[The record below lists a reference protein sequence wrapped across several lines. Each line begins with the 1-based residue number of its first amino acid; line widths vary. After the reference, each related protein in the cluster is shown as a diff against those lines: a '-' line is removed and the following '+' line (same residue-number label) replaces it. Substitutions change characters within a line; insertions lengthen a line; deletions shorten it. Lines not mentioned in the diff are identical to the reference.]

1 MIVNTI
7 RRGRENDHDI
17 YLVFNKQNNE
27 VTYFLENVSQC
38 KKSNQVSTSP
48 GYQIKDEILYFQL
61 YLYIVVGRQG

>member
-27 VTYFLENVSQC
+27 VTFFLENVSQC
-38 KKSNQVSTSP
+38 KKSNQVSKSP
-48 GYQIKDEILYFQL
+48 AYQIKDEIL
-61 YLYIVVGRQG
+61 